1 LDWGGPGG
9 VDVREADSSPAAFHT
24 AAAGVSTAVVSSY
37 PVSFPAP
44 GEAVLADLPF
54 STDGVVLRRVDV
66 HRSRYYVA
74 KRGVDFL
81 VASLLL
87 LILSPL
93 LVAIAIAIK
102 LDSPGPVV
110 FRQQRVR
117 GRRVDEGARDGWVT
131 EPFTLYKFRTMKV
144 DADPTLH
151 RDYMA
156 AYLTGDEERLTSLR
170 PGRKPGDSYRPA
182 HDPRVTRVGAVLRKL
197 SLDELPQLWNV
208 LLGQMSLVG
217 PRPPLSYEVVLYRDH
232 HLQRLAGPPGV
243 TGWAQVKGRSGIDFE
258 ETVQLDVEYLSRQ
271 SIWHDLKVLL
281 LTVPAVLMARGAD

>member
-1 LDWGGPGG
+1 MI
-9 VDVREADSSPAAFHT
+9 DSWDPQWPDRQSIDGSPAAVEAVVAT
-24 AAAGVSTAVVSSY
+24 ASMAVSSY
-37 PVSFPAP
+37 PALGEVTDLAP
-44 GEAVLADLPF
+44 SGGL
-54 STDGVVLRRVDV
+54 VLRRVEVD
-66 HRSRYYVA
+66 RSLYYAA

-81 VASLLL
+81 VASILL

-102 LDSPGPVV
+102 LDSPGPVI

-117 GRRVDEGARDGWVT
+117 GRRVEDEVRGVWMT

-156 AYLTGDEERLTSLR
+156 AYLTGDEQRLTTLR

-182 HDPRVTRVGAVLRKL
+182 HDPRVTRVGTVLRKL

-217 PRPPLSYEVVLYRDH
+217 PRPPLSYEVVLYREH
-232 HLQRLAGPPGV
+232 HLERLAGPPGV
-243 TGWAQVKGRSGIDFE
+243 TGWAQVRGRSGIGFE
-258 ETVQLDVEYLSRQ
+258 ETVQLDVEYLRRQ

-281 LTVPAVLMARGAD
+281 LTVPAVLSGRGAD